1 MPNNT
6 SPSIFLKATAIAM
19 AVAFS
24 SIGPYLFYEE
34 QRRELE
40 AQQDDATGA
49 AEALPDFTS
58 ITDTREKK
66 QAFFDYLRPKIAA
79 ENQKILK
86 DREFLLA
93 LNIAKLSQKQTERA
107 LRLAKRYDVTVTDK
121 QLNQAWLSEMLKRV
135 NVLPESL
142 VMTQAANESAWGTS
156 RFAREANNLFGQ
168 WCYTRGCGVVPL
180 QRSEGAFHEVAKFSS
195 AQESIHRY
203 FMNVNRNR
211 AYAELRN
218 IRQNLADKQQDLLSV
233 ETATALTH
241 GLLAYSERGMDYVQ
255 DLQAMIRHNS
265 EFWSQ

>member
-1 MPNNT
+1 MLT
-6 SPSIFLKATAIAM
+6 
-19 AVAFS
+19 
-24 SIGPYLFYEE
+24 
-34 QRRELE
+34 
-40 AQQDDATGA
+40 
-49 AEALPDFTS
+49 
-58 ITDTREKK
+58 
-66 QAFFDYLRPKIAA
+66 
-79 ENQKILK
+79 
-86 DREFLLA
+86 